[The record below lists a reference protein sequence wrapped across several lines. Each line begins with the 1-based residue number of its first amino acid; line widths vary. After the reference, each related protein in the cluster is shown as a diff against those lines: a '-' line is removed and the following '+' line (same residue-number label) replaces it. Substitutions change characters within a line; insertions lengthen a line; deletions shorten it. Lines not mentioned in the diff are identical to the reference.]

1 MIKNDFKKEKGITL
15 ISLVITVLVLVII
28 TTVLALNS
36 YDALQMSNLTKLQND
51 IEAIS
56 DRVAAYFVKE
66 DKLPIEE
73 GKVYKKGTLK
83 NEINDLSNN
92 DGDNYYKIDLSKLD
106 NLTLNNNKSNDEYI
120 INEETHIVY
129 YRPGINY
136 KGTMY
141 HTFGAGE

>member
-106 NLTLNNNKSNDEYI
+106 NLTKK
-120 INEETHIVY
+120 HI
-129 YRPGINY
+129 
-136 KGTMY
+136 
-141 HTFGAGE
+141 